1 VAVGILDS
9 GAQADNSALI
19 NRITWF
25 KDYID
30 PTNTT
35 PQDTYGHGTVMAE
48 IIGGTANA
56 DGSGGSYNYG
66 GVAPQS
72 SLYVARVGD
81 SSGDINFNVV
91 PQALSDLTAQGIKLI
106 NNSYGSS
113 VQITSV
119 SATDP
124 QVVQDYS
131 IFSSSAANGQLMVW
145 AAGNDG
151 HAQPSV
157 ESALPYYETSLQKNW
172 LTVVNVALNA
182 NGQVTGLDSTSNA
195 CGVAASWC
203 LAAPGYTYFSPVTGT
218 VFSTGAGDGTSG
230 AAAVVTGVAA
240 LVWQRFPYFTAT
252 NVQETLLG
260 TATPLLQ
267 DAPTLYGYGLVN
279 AAAAV
284 NGPGQLNWGVFD
296 VNIPTGQSAT
306 FSNNMSGSGSLQL
319 DGNGSLTL
327 TGSDGFGS
335 ITVNGGTLKI
345 TGSDGFTGGIQ
356 INGGTFIT
364 PNFVSISSPAGI
376 SVAQGAVLQ
385 ASGFVQGNIT
395 SSGTVDTRPPANTE
409 VLQIAGNYTTS
420 STANTIFQIQ
430 NVSVQVH
437 GQVTLNNSSATVV
450 VVPSMYPSSA
460 GPLLETEFGV
470 SGQFGSLTVEG
481 GVFTTGT
488 LSYTP
493 LDVDVTLTNQ
503 SVSSVAEAA
512 MPKAATTQQTA
523 QHIQTALEQAN
534 TWVASDPAAHQ
545 TFLNAAGDFLH
556 VDSIAQA
563 ALSINSLSGQLLA
576 SSQELTLE
584 QAGIVNRT
592 VADRLTDVGD
602 GGSRQGAWFQGT
614 GASGDIARSGYAT
627 GSYSGGGAV
636 VGYDAVL
643 SDSFTLGAGLDW
655 NRLGSTYDLQAG
667 NSSSR
672 TAGAMLYGKFAANN
686 MYVSGRLGQ
695 DWISSTVSRW
705 AVLGTTPAP
714 INSARDDRLTSAYL
728 EAGYEARSNAWT
740 TTPFVSLG
748 DEDLSRGAIAE
759 SGAGGFGIAA
769 DSKDFNQSNGQ
780 LGARVAYHWAW
791 DAGQVWLKGFAL
803 YQRVLAGG
811 DLGFTAAYAGAPDA
825 TFELEGVNSPRNS
838 GWVGLG
844 LNTLLN
850 NQWSWFANLDGQV
863 AGGGTKATVFS
874 AGAQF
879 SF

>member
-1 VAVGILDS
+1 MPQAWAVGGSPTSNQGQGVEVGILDS
-9 GAQADNSALI
+9 GAQADNPALI

-25 KDYID
+25 KDYVD

-81 SSGDINFNVV
+81 ASGNIDLNLV
-91 PQALSDLTAQGIKLI
+91 PQALSDLTAQGVKLI
-106 NNSYGSS
+106 NNSYGTT

-124 QVVQDYS
+124 QVTQDYAT
-131 IFSSSAANGQLMVW
+131 FSSSASNGQLMVW

-151 HAQPSV
+151 NPQPSV

-230 AAAVVTGVAA
+230 SAAVITGVAA
-240 LVWQRFPYFTAT
+240 LIWQRFPYFTAT

-260 TATPLLQ
+260 TATSLGST
-267 DAPTLYGYGLVN
+267 TLYGYGLVN

-296 VNIPTGQSAT
+296 VDIPAGVTGT
-306 FSNNMSGSGSLQL
+306 FSNAITGPGSLQL
-319 DGNGSLTL
+319 DGSGILIL
-327 TGSDGFGS
+327 TGANTYSGGT
-335 ITVNGGTLKI
+335 TVNGGML
-345 TGSDGFTGGIQ
+345 Q
-356 INGGTFIT
+356 INGSLAS
-364 PNFVSISSPAGI
+364 N
-376 SVAQGAVLQ
+376 VAVNSGGVLKGGAGAVN
-385 ASGFVQGNIT
+385 GN
-395 SSGTVDTRPPANTE
+395 VVANANGSVST
-409 VLQIAGNYTTS
+409 LDGALTIKGNYTAAPTS
-420 STANTIFQIQ
+420 DTAILIGTPL
-430 NVSVQVH
+430 
-437 GQVTLNNSSATVV
+437 QVTGTATLNGSNATVV
-450 VVPSMYPSSA
+450 VPSGYTA
-460 GPLLETEFGV
+460 KTEEPLLDAAGGLNGTFGYLSLATGSV
-470 SGQFGSLTVEG
+470 YLSGTF
-481 GVFTTGT
+481 
-488 LSYTP
+488 SYTP
-493 LDVDVTLTNQ
+493 TEADIALSRN
-503 SVSSVAEAA
+503 SVASIAMAA
-512 MPKAATTQQTA
+512 MPNVATTQQTA
-523 QHIQTALEQAN
+523 KHIEGALEQADQ
-534 TWVASDPAAHQ
+534 WVASSPAQHE
-545 TFLNAAGDFLH
+545 TFLDAAGEFLH
-556 VDSIAQA
+556 VDSIAEAQA
-563 ALSINSLSGQLLA
+563 SINSLSGQLLA
-576 SSQELTLE
+576 SSQSLTFE

-592 VADRLTDVGD
+592 VADRLTDIDD

-636 VGYDAVL
+636 AGYDAVL

-667 NSSSR
+667 TSSSR
-672 TAGAMLYGKFAANN
+672 TTGVMLYGKFAADN
-686 MYVSGRLGQ
+686 MYVSGRVGQ
-695 DWISSTVSRW
+695 DWISSTVNRW
-705 AVLGTTPAP
+705 AVLGTTPAA
-714 INSARDDRLTSAYL
+714 INSTRDDRLTSAYL
-728 EAGYEARSNAWT
+728 EAGYEVRSNAWT
-740 TTPFVSLG
+740 TTPFVSLS
-748 DEDLSRGAIAE
+748 DDDLSRGAIAE

-769 DSKDFNQSNGQ
+769 GSKDFNQSNGQ
-780 LGARVAYHWAW
+780 LGARLAYHWTW
-791 DAGQVWLKGFAL
+791 DAGQMWLKGFAL
-803 YQRVLAGG
+803 YQRVLAGS

-825 TFELEGVNSPRNS
+825 SFQLEGVNSPRNS

-850 NQWSWFANLDGQV
+850 NHWSWFANVDGQV